1 MSPGIWSQNLGGS
14 SDTAEGHPIITG
26 KNEGGTQPGAGGDP
40 QGKWSQPST
49 QETQVTVPFFCQRSL
64 WLGGLSGLLL
74 CWETPTCAQ
83 HSPILL
89 YSSHAPKEFSS
100 AAPT

>member
-26 KNEGGTQPGAGGDP
+26 NNEGGTQPGAGGDP
-40 QGKWSQPST
+40 QGKWSQPTT

-64 WLGGLSGLLL
+64 WLWLIWAPALLGN
-74 CWETPTCAQ
+74 PTCAQ
-83 HSPILL
+83 HSPIPL